1 MADGPYKLPEGWRWV
16 RLGEVTRREA
26 FIIQPSENPSL
37 LFNYIGLEHLDA
49 GRWEEPEENWVYGA
63 EIKSACV
70 HFKQG
75 YVLYAKLRPY
85 LNKVVVCSREGIAS
99 TEFVPMIVHPRLLT
113 PKYLGA
119 YLRSPIFVTYASHN
133 TTGSRMPRV
142 RMEALWNAPIPLP
155 PLEEQRRIVA
165 KVEALMARVREARRL
180 RAEAK
185 KDAEHLMQAALAE
198 VFPRP
203 GAALPQG
210 WRWVR
215 LGEVFQIQQGASM
228 SPKRRRGVNP
238 RPFLRTKNIQW
249 GFVDLSDVDEMDFTD
264 KEVNTLA
271 LQEGDLLVCE
281 GGDVGRT
288 AIWQGELPLC
298 LYQNHIHRLRA
309 IGDVEPKFYMYWMQV
324 AYQIFSVYAGEESK
338 TAIPN
343 LSGRRLRE
351 FIAPLSPLD
360 EQRRIVAYLDQ
371 IQQQATALKRAHAET
386 ETELKHL
393 EQAILDRAFR
403 GEL

>member
-1 MADGPYKLPEGWRWV
+1 MADGPYKLPEGWRWA
-16 RLGEVTRREA
+16 RLGEVARREVS
-26 FIIQPSENPSL
+26 IIQPSDNPSL

-49 GRWEEPEENWVYGA
+49 GQWEEPEENWVYGA

-70 HFKQG
+70 YFKQG

-99 TEFVPMIVHPRLLT
+99 TEFVPMIVHPGLLT

-133 TTGSRMPRV
+133 TTGSRMPRI

-155 PLEEQRRIVA
+155 PLEEQWRIVA

-185 KDAEHLMQAALAE
+185 KDAERLMQAALAE
-198 VFPRP
+198 VLPRP
-203 GAALPQG
+203 GAPLPRS

-215 LGEVFQIQQGASM
+215 LGEVCEHY
-228 SPKRRRGVNP
+228 RRSIDPRRFPDEVFLLYSIPAYDNDQKPEKVYGKNIRSSKLLIESAVCLFSKLNP
-238 RPFLRTKNIQW
+238 RIPRAWVVQ
-249 GFVDLSDVDEMDFTD
+249 
-264 KEVNTLA
+264 
-271 LQEGDLLVCE
+271 GDNVT
-281 GGDVGRT
+281 R
-288 AIWQGELPLC
+288 
-298 LYQNHIHRLRA
+298 
-309 IGDVEPKFYMYWMQV
+309 
-324 AYQIFSVYAGEESK
+324 QIAS
-338 TAIPN
+338 T
-343 LSGRRLRE
+343 E
-351 FIAPLSPLD
+351 FIPLKAYANTIDLFYLGRFLLSEVFLEQVRRDVTGATGSRQRLKPVDILNALVPLPPLE

-371 IQQQATALKRAHAET
+371 VQQRVTALWQAQAET
-386 ETELKHL
+386 EVELQRL